1 MGKPRVVEVREKK
14 HIEEKKHSASKK
26 PKVVEERDYSMLLEN
41 DEPDNLILGKR
52 KIERYESVDTARDR
66 LREDMLSDITP
77 VSPPLEHG
85 ELQKRITEDRKKRH
99 DLGKKIKKIIG
110 LD

>member
-1 MGKPRVVEVREKK
+1 MGKPRIIEVREKAQK
-14 HIEEKKHSASKK
+14 AEKKPSGPKK

-41 DEPDNLILGKR
+41 DESDNIILGKR

-77 VSPPLEHG
+77 VSPPLEHE
-85 ELQKRITEDRKKRH
+85 ELWKKITEDRKKRN
-99 DLGKKIKKIIG
+99 DIGKKIKKIIG
-110 LD
+110 LE